1 MNKVRNINVIAK
13 IIGKFRLKFGAIKN
27 KDLFLH
33 LNLLYILSN
42 LLIINY
48 FVK

>member
-1 MNKVRNINVIAK
+1 MFGILTDKGK
-13 IIGKFRLKFGAIKN
+13 IFSEFYPKSGAIKN
-27 KDLFLH
+27 KVLFLH